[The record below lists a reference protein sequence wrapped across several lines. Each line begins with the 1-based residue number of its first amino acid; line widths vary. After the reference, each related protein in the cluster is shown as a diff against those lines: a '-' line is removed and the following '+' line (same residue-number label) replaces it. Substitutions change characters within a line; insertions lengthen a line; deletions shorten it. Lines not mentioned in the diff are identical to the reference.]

1 MFKAL
6 LWKQK
11 MELKHVYLGGRK
23 RKTASVAGKKRGT
36 GFIILFA
43 FLYLTMLG
51 SFFAISA
58 GVGSGILPLGLDWVY
73 FLIMNV
79 ITFLAGIVGSVLTT
93 YTMLFKATDNEF
105 LLAMPIPP
113 IKILTA
119 RMVSVYVMGL
129 IYESMV
135 LIPAIIFYFIAG
147 SPTVLAVIFCILGLF
162 VLGFL
167 ILVFGCFFGWVIALI
182 ASKLKNQ
189 KILTVIISVLFIVVF
204 MYLRFA
210 ASSIIRSLAEHAA
223 SIGDA
228 VKGWGYPIYSLGLGM
243 SGDVV
248 GFLVFTAITAVL
260 FFLTCFLMSRSFLKI
275 VSTKN
280 EAVSKTFSESQIRTG
295 NTKAALRRKEFKR
308 FTGSPT
314 YMVNCGLGALF
325 LLAGAVFLL
334 IKMGDIRM
342 MADSFAQT
350 NPLLAKM
357 FPVAGAF
364 AICILAS
371 FCDIAAPA
379 ISVEGK
385 GIWVLQTLPV
395 DPYDVLKAKLF
406 VHVSITGIPALI
418 CAIVVGIVL
427 RGNVL
432 TYIAVI
438 LCAVVFVIFS
448 GSAMLALDLK
458 RPMLDWTNEAQPI
471 KQSINVVISMFGGM
485 ILAAIFAALYLL
497 LGRFLGAEIYIL
509 ICTVVMAIFTVLIH
523 KWFCTKGRA
532 IFATL

>member
-1 MFKAL
+1 MLKAL

-11 MELKHVYLGGRK
+11 MELKNVYLGGRK
-23 RKTASVAGKKRGT
+23 RKNANVSQKRGT
-36 GFIILFA
+36 GFIVLFA
-43 FLYLTMLG
+43 FIYFLMLG
-51 SFFAISA
+51 SFFAIAA
-58 GVGSGILPLGLDWVY
+58 GVGSGLLVSGLDWIY
-73 FLIMNV
+73 FLIMTV
-79 ITFLAGIVGSVLTT
+79 IAFLVGLVGGVLST
-93 YTMLFKATDNEF
+93 YTILFKATDNEF

-135 LIPAIIFYFIAG
+135 LIPTIIFYFIVG
-147 SPTVLAVIFCILGLF
+147 HPSVLAIIFCILGLF
-162 VLGFL
+162 ILGFL
-167 ILVFGCFFGWVIALI
+167 IMVFSCLFGWVIALI

-189 KILTVIISVLFIVVF
+189 KILTVIISVLFIAAF

-210 ASSIIRSLAEHAA
+210 ASSIIRSLMEHAA
-223 SIGDA
+223 AIGDA
-228 VKGWGYPIYSLGLGM
+228 IKGWGYPIYALGLGM

-260 FFLTCFLMSRSFLKI
+260 FALTCFLMSKSFLKI
-275 VSTKN
+275 VATKN
-280 EAVSKTFSESQIRTG
+280 ESVSKTFSDSQIRTG
-295 NTKAALRRKEFKR
+295 NTKSALRRKEFKH

-314 YMVNCGLGALF
+314 YMVNCGLGVLF
-325 LLAGAVFLL
+325 LVAGAVFLL
-334 IKMGDIRM
+334 IKIQDVRVLIN
-342 MADSFAQT
+342 SLLWT
-350 NPLLAKM
+350 NPLLYQVL
-357 FPVAGAF
+357 PVAGAF
-364 AICILAS
+364 AICLLAS

-406 VHVSITGIPALI
+406 VHVSITGIPAVI

-427 RGNVL
+427 QGNVF
-432 TYIAVI
+432 TYITII
-438 LCAVVFVIFS
+438 LCAAVFVIFS

-497 LGRFLGAEIYIL
+497 LGRFLGAEIYLL
-509 ICTVVMAIFTVLIH
+509 ICTVLMAVFTVLIH
-523 KWFCTKGRA
+523 KWFRTKGRV